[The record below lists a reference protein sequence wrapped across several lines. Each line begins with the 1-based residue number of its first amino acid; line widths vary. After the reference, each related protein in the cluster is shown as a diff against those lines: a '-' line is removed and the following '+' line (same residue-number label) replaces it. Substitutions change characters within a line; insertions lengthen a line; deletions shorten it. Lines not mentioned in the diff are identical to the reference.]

1 MLVRLS
7 RRNLLT
13 LLAKLE
19 ICGSSCTIIKPDGT
33 AVVAEPDEIH
43 YVDRCEP
50 GEVTEETEARMTGI
64 TAAIEALRRLWES
77 YCNQPSLDDL
87 FFDRY

>member
-1 MLVRLS
+1 MLVKLS

-19 ICGSSCTIIKPDGT
+19 ICGSSCTIVKPDGIT
-33 AVVAEPDEIH
+33 IVAEPDDVH
-43 YVDRCEP
+43 YADRCEP
-50 GEVTEETEARMTGI
+50 GEVTEETDARMTGI
-64 TAAIEALRRLWES
+64 AAAIESLRRLWEC
-77 YCNQPSLDDL
+77 YRNQPSLDDL